1 MTAPGFRARLRA
13 GDRLVG
19 TLLTLPSPSVAEL
32 LAAQGFDWLFVDAEH
47 GAFDHGDVL
56 RVLQAVAGRCACLVR
71 VPGLDPTWI
80 ARALDAGA
88 TGIIVPQVHAAAD
101 ATRAVQLAKY
111 PPQGLRGVGAAR
123 ANVYGTAVRDA
134 LAAANDETVVV
145 VQAESRGA
153 VVGIREVAAVPGL
166 DAVFVGPFDLSA
178 SLGVPGDVQ
187 APVVQEAIAT
197 IAGACREARMP
208 LGIFGM
214 RAEAVL
220 PHAARGFTLLAAGV
234 DTALFAG
241 AAREVITRLRG

>member
-1 MTAPGFRARLRA
+1 VTDRDFRARLRR
-13 GDRLVG
+13 GERLVG

-71 VPGLDPTWI
+71 VPGLDPAWI
-80 ARALDAGA
+80 ARTLDAGA
-88 TGIIVPQVHAAAD
+88 TGIIVPQVHTAAD

-111 PPQGLRGVGAAR
+111 PPQGLRGVGAVR
-123 ANVYGTAVRDA
+123 ASRYGTAVRDA
-134 LAAANDETVVV
+134 LASANDESVVV

-153 VVGIREVAAVPGL
+153 VVASREIAAVPGL

-178 SLGVPGDVQ
+178 SLGVPGEVQ
-187 APVVQEAIAT
+187 APVVQEAIGT
-197 IAGACREARMP
+197 IAAACADARMP

-214 RAEAVL
+214 GPEAVL

-234 DTALFAG
+234 DTALLAG
-241 AAREVITRLRG
+241 AAREVATALRG